1 MTATAISATNLG
13 KRYGQKWA
21 LRDCTLRIPAGRVV
35 GLVGPNGAG
44 KSTLM
49 NLLVGLARPTTGELE
64 LLGERVGPNSVLD
77 RVAYIDQEHTLYRN
91 FTVREMLKA
100 GKLLN
105 RQWHEQ
111 DAVDRLHELN
121 IPLTSKVGRLSG
133 GQRAQVAM
141 AAALARRPDLLILDE
156 PVASLDPLARRDLM
170 ATLMAAK
177 ADRDCTIVLSSHVVS
192 ELERLCDYLVVLDHG
207 QVRLVG
213 DIDELLAE
221 HRLLIGPAATADQV
235 AAHCRVVHQE
245 RHGDQVSLLVHG
257 EPPTAGPGWSIDRV
271 NLEQLV
277 MHYLTLSLSVKAS
290 EHGVAHQAIA

>member
-1 MTATAISATNLG
+1 MTETAIAATRLG

-21 LRDCTLRIPAGRVV
+21 LRDCTLRVPAGRVV

-49 NLLVGLARPTTGELE
+49 NLLVGLDRPTTGELD
-64 LLGERVGPNSVLD
+64 LLGERVGPNRALD

-91 FTVREMLKA
+91 FRVHEVLKA
-100 GKLLN
+100 GRLLN
-105 RQWHEQ
+105 PRWHEQ

-133 GQRAQVAM
+133 GQRAQVAV

-156 PVASLDPLARRDLM
+156 PVASLDPVARRDLM

-192 ELERLCDYLVVLDHG
+192 ELERLCDHLVVLDHG
-207 QVRLVG
+207 EVRLAG
-213 DIDELLAE
+213 DIDDLLDG
-221 HRLLIGPAATADQV
+221 HRLLTGPAATADRAPV
-235 AAHCRVVHQE
+235 GTCRVVHQE
-245 RHGDQVSLLVHG
+245 RAGDQVSLLVRG
-257 EPPTAGPGWSIDRV
+257 APPAADPAWHARRV
-271 NLEQLV
+271 NLEELV
-277 MHYLTLSLSVKAS
+277 MHYLAS
-290 EHGVAHQAIA
+290 AADTTGGGKHPAVLG